1 MRTTPHH
8 WALTRALC
16 AYCPGA
22 VATAI
27 SIGLREQSVLAGLF
41 MCVATLLILV
51 TTASLLPLSSHTRAA
66 QVALVD
72 YGAHG
77 SPPPPLATRA
87 PRPLA
92 QAFGFL
98 VEYNSRPKYL
108 ACDPHDPNARVLI
121 SQEEWQRDRPV
132 HNIDA
137 PNDIVGAKSGYFAEC
152 QWVGNYKRRMIPHAL
167 GWFPISAAW
176 TIIIVRIATQTLPHN
191 PTHTLP
197 VDTP

>member
-8 WALTRALC
+8 RALTRALC

-51 TTASLLPLSSHTRAA
+51 TAASLLPLSSHTRSA
-66 QVALVD
+66 QAALVD

-77 SPPPPLATRA
+77 PPPPPLATRA

-108 ACDPHDPNARVLI
+108 ACNPPDPNARVLI

-132 HNIDA
+132 HNTNA
-137 PNDIVGAKSGYFAEC
+137 PNEIVGAESAYFAEC
-152 QWVGNYKRRMIPHAL
+152 QRVGNYKRRMIPHAL

-176 TIIIVRIATQTLPHN
+176 TIIIVRIATQKLPHN
-191 PTHTLP
+191 PTHTLL